1 MYFILLYIYVHVI
14 LILCYPGLD
23 RIENLQQHE
32 NEEIYKLAYKII
44 DRYFSNEVRLNYWG
58 FILQQL

>member
-44 DRYFSNEVRLNYWG
+44 DRYFSNEVRLNY
-58 FILQQL
+58 